1 MASVFSEVLEHFTNY
16 FADSLYPLLFLLAL
30 LVIFFHPG
38 AKKERAVLCG
48 SNLLFLVIIFCPLTA
63 YPVIKMIGSLVYWRM
78 LWLLSLPI
86 TLAFALVWLVSG
98 FSGKA
103 ARALTAVLASAAI
116 LCSGQFLF
124 TSETFTARANYFKIP
139 TEAIYV
145 AESISAHAEEEGIE
159 NPKAV
164 VPIALCSYIR
174 QYDAGI
180 RLAYGRNMVK
190 GEVTQTK
197 LYEEINSE
205 APRAKRL
212 ARLARKAECTYL
224 VLPASL
230 SLEEKLAKHSFVKIA
245 EAGGYIIYFDAE
257 YASPAANSE
266 STQFTP

>member
-1 MASVFSEVLEHFTNY
+1 MASVFSEVFDHFTNY
-16 FADSLYPLLFLLAL
+16 FADSVYPLLFFLAL
-30 LVIFFHPG
+30 LLIFFHPG
-38 AKKERAVLCG
+38 AKKERAALCG
-48 SNLLFLVIIFCPLTA
+48 SNLLFLAIIFCPLTA
-63 YPVIKMIGSLVYWRM
+63 YLVIKMIGSLVYWRM
-78 LWLLSLPI
+78 FWLLTIPV

-98 FSGKA
+98 FSRKA
-103 ARALTAVLASAAI
+103 VRALTVVLAAAAI
-116 LCSGQFLF
+116 ICSGQLLF
-124 TSETFTARANYFKIP
+124 TEETFTSRANYFKIP

-145 AESISAHAEEEGIE
+145 AESISAHAEEEGVE

-224 VLPASL
+224 ILPASL
-230 SLEEKLAKHSFVKIA
+230 SLDKKLANNSFIKIA
-245 EAGGYIIYFDAE
+245 EAGSYAIYFD
-257 YASPAANSE
+257 SE
-266 STQFTP
+266 WDD